1 MARAAL
7 VDPETIREIAFKYDY
22 EEIEVAESKK
32 DEMVSF
38 RHPSKEG
45 CGGKD
50 SEVFTIIISFCSHRL
65 LPWEALASAIFLVKN

>member
-50 SEVFTIIISFCSHRL
+50 SEVFTIIISFCSQTGL
-65 LPWEALASAIFLVKN
+65 YLCFF

>member
-1 MARAAL
+1 MARAAR
-7 VDPETIREIAFKYDY
+7 VNPETIREIAFKYNY

-45 CGGKD
+45 CGGAD
-50 SEVFTIIISFCSHRL
+50 SEVFTQ
-65 LPWEALASAIFLVKN
+65 